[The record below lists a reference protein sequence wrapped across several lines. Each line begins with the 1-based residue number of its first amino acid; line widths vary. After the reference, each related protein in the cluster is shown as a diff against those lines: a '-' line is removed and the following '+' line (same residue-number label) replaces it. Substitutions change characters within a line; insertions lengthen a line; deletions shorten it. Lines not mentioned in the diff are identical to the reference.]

1 MKKILFCAFLMLA
14 AGFSAAAG
22 LVERTYVCTDRHSY
36 VAGEDVFCSVFCFD
50 GGSGSLSDFSSVAYV
65 ELISPEGSAVRVKMA
80 LQDGRGAG
88 RLRLPSTLPTGNY
101 RLIAYTALNR
111 NEEDMDYFR
120 GSRVI
125 SVYNTLSA
133 SRQDSVVPDGDAA
146 TAAVEGTGRPYGT
159 AVEGTGRPYG
169 AAAPAGLVMERRG
182 DSLFLRN
189 SGTECL
195 DFCLSLSISDALPDP
210 EGPGLADF
218 LEARS
223 GDRATLRTDA
233 ELSIP
238 EYEGEIVS
246 IRVPAMYSG
255 VTAVLSG
262 PGLRNDIYS
271 STVDSTG
278 LVSFYTGNIYGDR
291 DLVFELNS
299 RDVNDDFS
307 LEVLSPFASPE
318 LDRDGVPELHLNGSV
333 AEDLKR
339 RSVAMQISRH
349 FGIDEYMDSL
359 QLRPDLLFKG
369 GAMTVYEMDDYTRFP
384 TMRETIVEYVREVHI
399 RRQDGEPVL
408 KIVPGK
414 SFESYSSMLGGN
426 ALVLVDGVPVSEHGR
441 VLDLNPALLRRIC
454 IYPYDVSTGSCIYSG
469 VVNFISFRGDMAGL
483 QFPGRVRILDFHGVT
498 FPVTVGAAKED
509 SLSPDYR
516 YTRMWQP
523 LLHLEAG
530 EELELPLGKCEAE
543 ELRLELEGVVGRS
556 DAFSAAAL
564 LKN

>member
-133 SRQDSVVPDGDAA
+133 SRQESVVLDAA
-146 TAAVEGTGRPYGT
+146 SAAVAGKDHS
-159 AVEGTGRPYG
+159 YG
-169 AAAPAGLVMERRG
+169 AAAPAGLDLEQRG

-483 QFPGRVRILDFHGVT
+483 QFPGRGRILDFHGVT

-516 YTRMWQP
+516 YTRIWQP

-530 EELELPLGKCEAE
+530 EELALPLGKCGAE

-556 DAFSAAAL
+556 VAFSTAAL

>member
-146 TAAVEGTGRPYGT
+146 VEGK
-159 AVEGTGRPYG
+159 GRPYG
-169 AAAPAGLVMERRG
+169 AAAPAGLELEQRG

-223 GDRATLRTDA
+223 GDRTTLRTDA
-233 ELSIP
+233 KLSIP

-369 GAMTVYEMDDYTRFP
+369 GTMTVYEMDDYTRFP

-498 FPVTVGAAKED
+498 FPVTVGAAEED

-516 YTRMWQP
+516 YTRIWQP

-530 EELELPLGKCEAE
+530 EELALPLGKCGAE

-556 DAFSAAAL
+556 VAFSTAAL

>member
-1 MKKILFCAFLMLA
+1 MKKILFFAFLMLA

-50 GGSGSLSDFSSVAYV
+50 GGTGSLSDFSSVAYV

-133 SRQDSVVPDGDAA
+133 SRQESVVLDAA
-146 TAAVEGTGRPYGT
+146 SAAVAGKDHSYGAAVEGK
-159 AVEGTGRPYG
+159 GRPYG
-169 AAAPAGLVMERRG
+169 AAAPAGLELEQRG

-223 GDRATLRTDA
+223 GDRTTLRTDA
-233 ELSIP
+233 KLSIP

-369 GAMTVYEMDDYTRFP
+369 GTMTVYEMDDYTRFP

-408 KIVPGK
+408 KVVPGK

-498 FPVTVGAAKED
+498 FPVTVGAAEED

-516 YTRMWQP
+516 YTRIWQP

-530 EELELPLGKCEAE
+530 EELALPLGKCGAE

-556 DAFSAAAL
+556 VAFSTAAL

>member
-133 SRQDSVVPDGDAA
+133 SRQGSVVPDGDAA
-146 TAAVEGTGRPYGT
+146 TAAVEGK
-159 AVEGTGRPYG
+159 GRPYG
-169 AAAPAGLVMERRG
+169 AAAPAGLVMEQRG

-223 GDRATLRTDA
+223 GDRTTLRTDA
-233 ELSIP
+233 KLSIP

-318 LDRDGVPELHLNGSV
+318 LDRDGVPVLHLDGSV
-333 AEDLKR
+333 AEELKR

-369 GAMTVYEMDDYTRFP
+369 GTMTVYEMDDYTRFP

-408 KIVPGK
+408 KLVPGK

-498 FPVTVGAAKED
+498 FPVTVGAARED

-516 YTRMWQP
+516 YTRIWQP

-530 EELELPLGKCEAE
+530 EELELPLGKCGAE

-556 DAFSAAAL
+556 VAFSTAAL

>member
-146 TAAVEGTGRPYGT
+146 TAAVEGTGRPYG
-159 AVEGTGRPYG
+159 
-169 AAAPAGLVMERRG
+169 AAAPAGLVMEQRG

-218 LEARS
+218 LKARS

-516 YTRMWQP
+516 YTRIWQP

-530 EELELPLGKCEAE
+530 EELALPLGKCGAE

-556 DAFSAAAL
+556 VAFSTAAL

>member
-133 SRQDSVVPDGDAA
+133 SRQESVVLDAA
-146 TAAVEGTGRPYGT
+146 SAAVAGKDHSYGAAVEGK
-159 AVEGTGRPYG
+159 GRPYG
-169 AAAPAGLVMERRG
+169 AAAPAGLELEQRG

-223 GDRATLRTDA
+223 GDRTTLRTDA
-233 ELSIP
+233 KLSIP

-369 GAMTVYEMDDYTRFP
+369 GTMTVYEMDDYTRFP

-408 KIVPGK
+408 KLVPGK

-454 IYPYDVSTGSCIYSG
+454 IYTYDVSTGSCIYSG

-516 YTRMWQP
+516 YTRIWQP

-530 EELELPLGKCEAE
+530 EELALPLGKCGAE

-556 DAFSAAAL
+556 VAFSTAAL

>member
-133 SRQDSVVPDGDAA
+133 SRQESVVLDAA
-146 TAAVEGTGRPYGT
+146 SAAVAGKDHSYGAAVEGK
-159 AVEGTGRPYG
+159 GRPYG
-169 AAAPAGLVMERRG
+169 AAAPAGLELEQRG

-223 GDRATLRTDA
+223 GDRTTLRTDA
-233 ELSIP
+233 KLSIP

-339 RSVAMQISRH
+339 RSVAMQIGRH

-408 KIVPGK
+408 KLVPGK

-516 YTRMWQP
+516 YTRIWQP

-530 EELELPLGKCEAE
+530 EELALPLGKCGAE

-556 DAFSAAAL
+556 VAFSTAAL

>member
-146 TAAVEGTGRPYGT
+146 TA

-369 GAMTVYEMDDYTRFP
+369 GTMTVYEMDDYTRFP
-384 TMRETIVEYVREVHI
+384 TMRETIVEYVREVQI

-408 KIVPGK
+408 KVVPGK

>member
-133 SRQDSVVPDGDAA
+133 SRQESVVLDAA

-159 AVEGTGRPYG
+159 AVEGKGRPYG
-169 AAAPAGLVMERRG
+169 AVAPAGLELEQRG

-223 GDRATLRTDA
+223 GDRTTLRTDA
-233 ELSIP
+233 KLSIP

-408 KIVPGK
+408 KLVPGK

-516 YTRMWQP
+516 YTRIWQP

-530 EELELPLGKCEAE
+530 EELALPLGKCGAE

-556 DAFSAAAL
+556 VAFSTAAL

>member
-50 GGSGSLSDFSSVAYV
+50 GGTGSLSDFSSVAYV

-133 SRQDSVVPDGDAA
+133 SRQESVVLDAA
-146 TAAVEGTGRPYGT
+146 SAAVAGKDHSYGAAVEGK
-159 AVEGTGRPYG
+159 GRPYG
-169 AAAPAGLVMERRG
+169 AAAPAGLELEQRG

-223 GDRATLRTDA
+223 GDRTTLRTDA
-233 ELSIP
+233 KLSIP

-408 KIVPGK
+408 KLVPGK

-426 ALVLVDGVPVSEHGR
+426 ALVLVDGVPVSEHVR

-498 FPVTVGAAKED
+498 FPVTVGAAEED

-516 YTRMWQP
+516 YTRIWQP

-530 EELELPLGKCEAE
+530 EELELPLGKCGAE

-556 DAFSAAAL
+556 VAFSTAAL

>member
-133 SRQDSVVPDGDAA
+133 SRQESVVLDAA
-146 TAAVEGTGRPYGT
+146 PAAVEGKDRPYGT
-159 AVEGTGRPYG
+159 AVEGKGRPYG
-169 AAAPAGLVMERRG
+169 AAAPAGLELEQRG

-223 GDRATLRTDA
+223 GDRTTLRTDA
-233 ELSIP
+233 KLSIP

-369 GAMTVYEMDDYTRFP
+369 GTMTVYEMDDYTRFP

-408 KIVPGK
+408 KLVPGK

-516 YTRMWQP
+516 YTRIWQP

-530 EELELPLGKCEAE
+530 EELALPLGKCGAE

-556 DAFSAAAL
+556 VAFSTAAL

>member
-14 AGFSAAAG
+14 AGFYAAAG

-133 SRQDSVVPDGDAA
+133 SRQESVVLDAA
-146 TAAVEGTGRPYGT
+146 PAAVAGKDHSYGT
-159 AVEGTGRPYG
+159 AVEGKGRPYG
-169 AAAPAGLVMERRG
+169 AAAPAGLVMEQRG

-233 ELSIP
+233 KLSIP

-369 GAMTVYEMDDYTRFP
+369 GTMTVYEMDDYTRFP

-408 KIVPGK
+408 KLVPGK

-516 YTRMWQP
+516 YTRIWQP

-530 EELELPLGKCEAE
+530 EELALPLGKCGAE

>member
-146 TAAVEGTGRPYGT
+146 TAAVEGTGRPYG
-159 AVEGTGRPYG
+159 
-169 AAAPAGLVMERRG
+169 AAAPAGLVMEQLG

-498 FPVTVGAAKED
+498 FPVTVGAAEED

-516 YTRMWQP
+516 YTRIWQP

-530 EELELPLGKCEAE
+530 EELELPLGKCGAE

-556 DAFSAAAL
+556 VAFSTAAL

>member
-88 RLRLPSTLPTGNY
+88 RLRLPSNLPTGNY

-133 SRQDSVVPDGDAA
+133 SRQESVVLDAA
-146 TAAVEGTGRPYGT
+146 SAAVAGKDHSYGAAVEGK
-159 AVEGTGRPYG
+159 GRPYG
-169 AAAPAGLVMERRG
+169 AAAPAGLELEQRG

-223 GDRATLRTDA
+223 GDRTTLRTDA
-233 ELSIP
+233 KLSIP

-384 TMRETIVEYVREVHI
+384 TMRETIVEYVREVQI

-408 KIVPGK
+408 KVVPGK

-426 ALVLVDGVPVSEHGR
+426 ALVLVDGVPVSEHVM

-498 FPVTVGAAKED
+498 FPVTVGAAEED

-516 YTRMWQP
+516 YTRIWQP

-530 EELELPLGKCEAE
+530 EELELPLGKCGAE

-556 DAFSAAAL
+556 VAFSTAAL

>member
-146 TAAVEGTGRPYGT
+146 TAAVEGTGRPYG
-159 AVEGTGRPYG
+159 
-169 AAAPAGLVMERRG
+169 AAAPAGLELEQRG

-223 GDRATLRTDA
+223 GDRTTLRTDA
-233 ELSIP
+233 KLSIP

-408 KIVPGK
+408 KLVPGK

-498 FPVTVGAAKED
+498 FPVTVGAARED

-516 YTRMWQP
+516 YTRIWQP

-530 EELELPLGKCEAE
+530 EELELPLGKCGAE

-556 DAFSAAAL
+556 VAFSTAAL

>member
-22 LVERTYVCTDRHSY
+22 LVERTYVCTDRHIY

-133 SRQDSVVPDGDAA
+133 SRQESVVLDAA

-159 AVEGTGRPYG
+159 AVEGKDRPYG
-169 AAAPAGLVMERRG
+169 AAAPAGLVMEQRG

-516 YTRMWQP
+516 YTRIWQP

-530 EELELPLGKCEAE
+530 EELALPLGKCGAE

-556 DAFSAAAL
+556 VAFSTAAL

>member
-1 MKKILFCAFLMLA
+1 
-14 AGFSAAAG
+14 
-22 LVERTYVCTDRHSY
+22 
-36 VAGEDVFCSVFCFD
+36 
-50 GGSGSLSDFSSVAYV
+50 
-65 ELISPEGSAVRVKMA
+65 
-80 LQDGRGAG
+80 
-88 RLRLPSTLPTGNY
+88 
-101 RLIAYTALNR
+101 
-111 NEEDMDYFR
+111 MDYFR

-146 TAAVEGTGRPYGT
+146 TAAVEGTGRPYGA
-159 AVEGTGRPYG
+159 AVAGKDHSYG
-169 AAAPAGLVMERRG
+169 AAAPAGLELEQRE

-223 GDRATLRTDA
+223 GDRTTLRTDA
-233 ELSIP
+233 KLSIP

-516 YTRMWQP
+516 YTRIWQP

-530 EELELPLGKCEAE
+530 DELELPLGKCGAE

-556 DAFSAAAL
+556 VAFSTAAL

>member
-88 RLRLPSTLPTGNY
+88 RLRLPSNLPTGNY

-146 TAAVEGTGRPYGT
+146 TAAVEGTGRPYG
-159 AVEGTGRPYG
+159 
-169 AAAPAGLVMERRG
+169 AAAPAGLELEQRG

-223 GDRATLRTDA
+223 GDRTTLRTDA
-233 ELSIP
+233 KLSIP

-369 GAMTVYEMDDYTRFP
+369 GTMTVYEMDDYTRFP

-498 FPVTVGAAKED
+498 FPVTVGAAEED

-516 YTRMWQP
+516 YTRIWQP

>member
-133 SRQDSVVPDGDAA
+133 SRQESVVLDAA
-146 TAAVEGTGRPYGT
+146 SAAVAGKDHSYGAAVEGK
-159 AVEGTGRPYG
+159 GRPYG
-169 AAAPAGLVMERRG
+169 AAAPAGLELEQRG

-223 GDRATLRTDA
+223 GDRTTQRTDA
-233 ELSIP
+233 KLSIP

-339 RSVAMQISRH
+339 RSVAMQIGRH

-408 KIVPGK
+408 KLVPGK

-498 FPVTVGAAKED
+498 FPVTVGAAEED

-516 YTRMWQP
+516 YTRIWQP

-530 EELELPLGKCEAE
+530 EELALPLGKCGAE

-556 DAFSAAAL
+556 VAFSTAAL

>member
-133 SRQDSVVPDGDAA
+133 SRQESVVLDAA
-146 TAAVEGTGRPYGT
+146 PA

-169 AAAPAGLVMERRG
+169 AAVEGKGRPYGAAAPAGLELEQRG

-233 ELSIP
+233 KLSIP

-369 GAMTVYEMDDYTRFP
+369 GTMTVYEMDDYTRFP

-408 KIVPGK
+408 KLVSGK

-516 YTRMWQP
+516 YTRIWQP

-530 EELELPLGKCEAE
+530 EELALPLGKCGAE

-556 DAFSAAAL
+556 VAFSTAAL

>member
-133 SRQDSVVPDGDAA
+133 SRQESVVLDAA

-159 AVEGTGRPYG
+159 AVEGKGRPYG
-169 AAAPAGLVMERRG
+169 AAAPAGLELEQRG

-223 GDRATLRTDA
+223 GDRMTLRTDA

-369 GAMTVYEMDDYTRFP
+369 GTMTVYEMDDYTRFP

-408 KIVPGK
+408 KVVPGK

-498 FPVTVGAAKED
+498 FPVTVGAAEED

-516 YTRMWQP
+516 YTRIWQP

-530 EELELPLGKCEAE
+530 EELALPLGKCGAE

-556 DAFSAAAL
+556 VAFSTAAL

>member
-14 AGFSAAAG
+14 AGFFAAAG

-133 SRQDSVVPDGDAA
+133 SRQESVVLDAA
-146 TAAVEGTGRPYGT
+146 VAGKDHSYW
-159 AVEGTGRPYG
+159 
-169 AAAPAGLVMERRG
+169 AAAPAGLVMEQRG

-498 FPVTVGAAKED
+498 FPVTVGAAEED

-516 YTRMWQP
+516 YTRIWQP

-530 EELELPLGKCEAE
+530 EELELPLGKCGAE

>member
-133 SRQDSVVPDGDAA
+133 SRQESVVLDAA
-146 TAAVEGTGRPYGT
+146 VAGKDHSYW
-159 AVEGTGRPYG
+159 
-169 AAAPAGLVMERRG
+169 AAAPAGLVMEQRG

-498 FPVTVGAAKED
+498 FPVTVGAAEED

-516 YTRMWQP
+516 YTRIWQP

-530 EELELPLGKCEAE
+530 EELELPLGKCGAE

-556 DAFSAAAL
+556 VAFSTAAL

>member
-133 SRQDSVVPDGDAA
+133 SRQESVVLDAA
-146 TAAVEGTGRPYGT
+146 TAAVEGKDRPYGT
-159 AVEGTGRPYG
+159 AVEGKGRPYG
-169 AAAPAGLVMERRG
+169 AAAPAGLELEQRG

-223 GDRATLRTDA
+223 GDRTTLRTDA
-233 ELSIP
+233 KLSIP

-369 GAMTVYEMDDYTRFP
+369 GAMTIYEMDDYTRFP
-384 TMRETIVEYVREVHI
+384 TMRETIVEYVREVQI

-516 YTRMWQP
+516 YTRIWQP

-530 EELELPLGKCEAE
+530 EELALPLGKCGAE

-556 DAFSAAAL
+556 VAFSTAAL

>member
-133 SRQDSVVPDGDAA
+133 SRQESVVLDAA
-146 TAAVEGTGRPYGT
+146 PAAVEGKDRPYGAAVEGKGRPYGT
-159 AVEGTGRPYG
+159 A
-169 AAAPAGLVMERRG
+169 APAGLELEQRE

-223 GDRATLRTDA
+223 GDRTTLRTDA
-233 ELSIP
+233 KLSIP

-408 KIVPGK
+408 KVVPGK

-498 FPVTVGAAKED
+498 FPVTVGAAEED

-516 YTRMWQP
+516 YTRIWQP

-530 EELELPLGKCEAE
+530 EELELPLGKCGAE

-556 DAFSAAAL
+556 VAFSTAAL

>member
-133 SRQDSVVPDGDAA
+133 SRQESVVLDAA
-146 TAAVEGTGRPYGT
+146 PAAVAGKDHSYGAAVEGK
-159 AVEGTGRPYG
+159 GRPYG
-169 AAAPAGLVMERRG
+169 AAAPAGLDLEQRG

-223 GDRATLRTDA
+223 GDRTTLRTDA
-233 ELSIP
+233 KLSIP

-408 KIVPGK
+408 KLVPGK

-498 FPVTVGAAKED
+498 FPVTVGAARED

-516 YTRMWQP
+516 YTRIWQP

-530 EELELPLGKCEAE
+530 EGLALPLGKCGAE

-556 DAFSAAAL
+556 VAFSTAAL

>member
-88 RLRLPSTLPTGNY
+88 RLRLPSNLPTGNY

-133 SRQDSVVPDGDAA
+133 SRQESVVLDAA
-146 TAAVEGTGRPYGT
+146 SAAVAGKDHSYGA

-169 AAAPAGLVMERRG
+169 AAAPAGLVMEQRG

-223 GDRATLRTDA
+223 GDRTTLRTDA
-233 ELSIP
+233 KLSIP

-369 GAMTVYEMDDYTRFP
+369 GTMTVYEMDDYTRFP

-408 KIVPGK
+408 KLVPGK

-516 YTRMWQP
+516 YTRIWQP

-530 EELELPLGKCEAE
+530 EELALPLGKCGAE

-556 DAFSAAAL
+556 VAFSTAAL

>member
-1 MKKILFCAFLMLA
+1 MKKILFCAFLMLT

-133 SRQDSVVPDGDAA
+133 SRQESVVLDAA
-146 TAAVEGTGRPYGT
+146 SAAVAGKDHSYGAAVEGK
-159 AVEGTGRPYG
+159 GRPYG
-169 AAAPAGLVMERRG
+169 AAAPAGLELEQRG

-233 ELSIP
+233 KLSIP

-369 GAMTVYEMDDYTRFP
+369 GTMTVYEMDDYTRFP

-408 KIVPGK
+408 KVVPGK

-498 FPVTVGAAKED
+498 FPVTVGAAEED

-516 YTRMWQP
+516 YTRIWQP

-530 EELELPLGKCEAE
+530 EELELPLGKCGTE

-556 DAFSAAAL
+556 VAFSTAAL

>member
-133 SRQDSVVPDGDAA
+133 SRQESVVLDAA
-146 TAAVEGTGRPYGT
+146 SAAVAGKDHSYGAAVEGK
-159 AVEGTGRPYG
+159 GRPYG
-169 AAAPAGLVMERRG
+169 AAAPAGLELEQRG

-369 GAMTVYEMDDYTRFP
+369 GTMTVYEMDDYTRFP

-408 KIVPGK
+408 KVVPGK

-516 YTRMWQP
+516 YTRIWQP

-530 EELELPLGKCEAE
+530 EELALPLGKCGAE

-556 DAFSAAAL
+556 VAFSTAAL

>member
-133 SRQDSVVPDGDAA
+133 SRQESVVLDAA
-146 TAAVEGTGRPYGT
+146 VAGKDHSYW
-159 AVEGTGRPYG
+159 
-169 AAAPAGLVMERRG
+169 AAAPAGLVMEQRG

-408 KIVPGK
+408 KLVPGK

-441 VLDLNPALLRRIC
+441 VLYLNPALLRRIC

-498 FPVTVGAAKED
+498 FPVTVGAAEED

-516 YTRMWQP
+516 YTRIWQP

-530 EELELPLGKCEAE
+530 EELELPLGKCGAE

-556 DAFSAAAL
+556 VAFSTAAL

>member
-146 TAAVEGTGRPYGT
+146 TAAVEGKD
-159 AVEGTGRPYG
+159 RPYG
-169 AAAPAGLVMERRG
+169 AAAPAGLELEQRG

-223 GDRATLRTDA
+223 GDRTTLRTDA
-233 ELSIP
+233 KLSIP

-408 KIVPGK
+408 KLVSGK

-498 FPVTVGAAKED
+498 FPVTVGAAEED

-516 YTRMWQP
+516 YTRIWQP

-530 EELELPLGKCEAE
+530 EELALPLGKCGAE

-556 DAFSAAAL
+556 VAFSTAAL

>member
-1 MKKILFCAFLMLA
+1 MKKILFFAFLMLA

-133 SRQDSVVPDGDAA
+133 SRQESVVLDAA
-146 TAAVEGTGRPYGT
+146 SAAVAGKDHSYGAAVEGK
-159 AVEGTGRPYG
+159 GRPYG
-169 AAAPAGLVMERRG
+169 AAAPAGLVMEQRG

-218 LEARS
+218 LKARS

-414 SFESYSSMLGGN
+414 SFESYSSMLGAN

-516 YTRMWQP
+516 YTRIWQP

-530 EELELPLGKCEAE
+530 EELALPLGKCGAE
-543 ELRLELEGVVGRS
+543 ELLLELEGVVGRS
-556 DAFSAAAL
+556 VAFSTAAL

>member
-133 SRQDSVVPDGDAA
+133 SRQESVVLDAA
-146 TAAVEGTGRPYGT
+146 PAAVEGKDRPYGAAVEGKGRPYGT
-159 AVEGTGRPYG
+159 A
-169 AAAPAGLVMERRG
+169 APAGLELEQRE

-223 GDRATLRTDA
+223 GDRTTLRTDA
-233 ELSIP
+233 KLSIP

-369 GAMTVYEMDDYTRFP
+369 GTMTVYEMDDYTRFP

-408 KIVPGK
+408 KVVPGK

-498 FPVTVGAAKED
+498 FPVTVGAAEED

-516 YTRMWQP
+516 YTRIWQP

-530 EELELPLGKCEAE
+530 EELELPLGKCGAE

-556 DAFSAAAL
+556 VAFSTAAL

>member
-146 TAAVEGTGRPYGT
+146 TAAVEGKDRPYGT
-159 AVEGTGRPYG
+159 AV
-169 AAAPAGLVMERRG
+169 PAGLVMEQRG

-223 GDRATLRTDA
+223 GDRTTLRTDA
-233 ELSIP
+233 KLSIP

-359 QLRPDLLFKG
+359 QLRPDLLFRG
-369 GAMTVYEMDDYTRFP
+369 GAMTIYEMDDYTRFP
-384 TMRETIVEYVREVHI
+384 TMRETIVEYVREVQI

-516 YTRMWQP
+516 YTRIWQP

-530 EELELPLGKCEAE
+530 EELALPLGKCGAE

-556 DAFSAAAL
+556 VAFSTAAL

>member
-133 SRQDSVVPDGDAA
+133 SRQESVVLDAA
-146 TAAVEGTGRPYGT
+146 SAAVAGKDHSYGAAVEGK
-159 AVEGTGRPYG
+159 GRPYG
-169 AAAPAGLVMERRG
+169 AAAPAGLELEQRG

-218 LEARS
+218 LKARS
-223 GDRATLRTDA
+223 GDRTTLRTDA
-233 ELSIP
+233 KLSIP

-408 KIVPGK
+408 KLVPGK

-498 FPVTVGAAKED
+498 FPVTVGAAEED

-516 YTRMWQP
+516 YTRIWQP

-530 EELELPLGKCEAE
+530 EELALPLGKCGAE

-556 DAFSAAAL
+556 VAFSTAAL

>member
-22 LVERTYVCTDRHSY
+22 LVERSYVCTDRHSY

-125 SVYNTLSA
+125 LVYNTLST

-146 TAAVEGTGRPYGT
+146 TAAVEGTGRPYG
-159 AVEGTGRPYG
+159 
-169 AAAPAGLVMERRG
+169 AAAPAGLELEQRG

-223 GDRATLRTDA
+223 GDRTTLRTDA
-233 ELSIP
+233 KLSIP

-359 QLRPDLLFKG
+359 QLRPDLLFRG
-369 GAMTVYEMDDYTRFP
+369 GTMTVYEMDDYTRFP

-408 KIVPGK
+408 KVVPGK

-516 YTRMWQP
+516 YTRIWQP

-530 EELELPLGKCEAE
+530 EELALPLGKCGAE

-556 DAFSAAAL
+556 VAFSTAAL

>member
-1 MKKILFCAFLMLA
+1 MKKTLFCAFFMLA

-133 SRQDSVVPDGDAA
+133 SRQGSVVPDGDAA
-146 TAAVEGTGRPYGT
+146 PAAVAGKDHSYGAAVEGKD
-159 AVEGTGRPYG
+159 RPYG
-169 AAAPAGLVMERRG
+169 AAAPAGLELEQRG

-359 QLRPDLLFKG
+359 QLRPDLLFKV

-408 KIVPGK
+408 KVVPGK

-426 ALVLVDGVPVSEHGR
+426 ALVLVDGVPVSELGR

-454 IYPYDVSTGSCIYSG
+454 IHPYDVSTGSCIYSG

-516 YTRMWQP
+516 YTRIWQP

-530 EELELPLGKCEAE
+530 EELALPLGKCGAE

-556 DAFSAAAL
+556 VAFSTAAL

>member
-133 SRQDSVVPDGDAA
+133 SRQESVVLDAA
-146 TAAVEGTGRPYGT
+146 PAAVEGKGRPYGT

-169 AAAPAGLVMERRG
+169 AAAPAGLVMEQCG

-223 GDRATLRTDA
+223 GDRTTLRTDA
-233 ELSIP
+233 KLSIP

-369 GAMTVYEMDDYTRFP
+369 GTMTVYEMDDYTRFP

-408 KIVPGK
+408 KVVPGK

-516 YTRMWQP
+516 YTRIWQP

-530 EELELPLGKCEAE
+530 EELALPLGKCGAE

-556 DAFSAAAL
+556 VAFSTAAL

>member
-125 SVYNTLSA
+125 SVYNTLSV
-133 SRQDSVVPDGDAA
+133 SRQESVVLD
-146 TAAVEGTGRPYGT
+146 AAVEGTGRPYGT
-159 AVEGTGRPYG
+159 AVEGKGRPYG
-169 AAAPAGLVMERRG
+169 AAAPAGLELEQRG

-223 GDRATLRTDA
+223 GDRTTLRTDA
-233 ELSIP
+233 KLSIP

-359 QLRPDLLFKG
+359 QLRPDLLFRG

-384 TMRETIVEYVREVHI
+384 TMRETIVEYVREVQI

-408 KIVPGK
+408 KVVPGM

-498 FPVTVGAAKED
+498 FPVTVGAAEED

-516 YTRMWQP
+516 YTRIWQP

-530 EELELPLGKCEAE
+530 EELALPLGKCGAE

-556 DAFSAAAL
+556 VAFSTAAL

>member
-133 SRQDSVVPDGDAA
+133 SRQESVVLDAA
-146 TAAVEGTGRPYGT
+146 PAAVEGKGRPYGT
-159 AVEGTGRPYG
+159 AVEGKDRPYG
-169 AAAPAGLVMERRG
+169 AAAPAGLVMEQRG

-195 DFCLSLSISDALPDP
+195 DFCLSLSLSDALPDP

-408 KIVPGK
+408 KVVPGK

-516 YTRMWQP
+516 YTRIWQP

-530 EELELPLGKCEAE
+530 EELALPLGKCGAE

-556 DAFSAAAL
+556 VAFSTAAL